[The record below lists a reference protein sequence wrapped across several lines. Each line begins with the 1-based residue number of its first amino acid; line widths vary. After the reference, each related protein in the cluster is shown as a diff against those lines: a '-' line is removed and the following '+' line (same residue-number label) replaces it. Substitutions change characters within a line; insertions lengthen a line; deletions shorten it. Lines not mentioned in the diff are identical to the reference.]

1 MIEIFTKGEI
11 AMVYENL
18 KSKKHAERNKKM
30 PIGVDGVSSLIFE
43 KNLDFSLNEIYRKL
57 LVINDKIEYQFA
69 PLLRI
74 ERTKSQGGIRAL
86 HIPRLRDQIVLR
98 LIHDEIQRLS
108 NCHGIDLKVKSP
120 YSFVN
125 KFDLLIQHNPE
136 AIILKTDISQ
146 FYDSIPRAKAIELC
160 KGLGIRKELYEFML
174 NWSENLKIRPGNFYM
189 NSDFN
194 TFQGLPQG
202 LSISSLLAELYVRQI
217 DQGFI
222 KEIGYLRYIDDVV
235 IVCRDIND
243 AHKKLEYLR
252 QAVGDIGLKLSS
264 NKTEI
269 LRIKDGLEWLGL
281 VHFPGKRLIH
291 PDKLIRT
298 VRPIS
303 FLQKE
308 CLQRICASQNEID
321 KIESINTFLKQIDK
335 YITGHKKV
343 RLKWYSLVEDSGQW
357 KLMDKYIHGLIYS
370 CIRKAGVDSGSFGQ
384 LPSIHAKV
392 LSYKK
397 IKESQNS
404 PIKGNAPSV

>member
-11 AMVYENL
+11 ATVYENL
-18 KSKKHAERNKKM
+18 KSKKQTERNKKM
-30 PIGVDGVSSLIFE
+30 PIGVDGVSSEVFE
-43 KNLDFSLNEIYRKL
+43 KNLDFSLDEIYRKL
-57 LVINDKIEYQFA
+57 LVKTDKIEYKFA

-74 ERTKSQGGIRAL
+74 ERTKSQGGVRAL

-98 LIHDEIQRLS
+98 LIHNEIQRLS
-108 NCHGIDLKVKSP
+108 YCHGIDLKVKSP

-125 KFDLLIQHNPE
+125 KFDLLIKHNPE

-146 FYDSIPRAKAIELC
+146 FYDSIPRSKAIELC
-160 KGLGIRKELYEFML
+160 KGLGVRKELYDFIL

-222 KEIGYLRYIDDVV
+222 NETGYLRYIDDVV

-252 QAVGDIGLKLSS
+252 QAVSDIGLKLSS

-308 CLQRICASQNEID
+308 CLQRICASQNEIE
-321 KIESINTFLKQIDK
+321 KIESINTLLRQIDK

-370 CIRKAGVDSGSFGQ
+370 CIRKAGVDSESFGQ